1 MASDFKSWYS
11 FIMSHY
17 GRLCFHISMIHVSLL
32 RHTDLVT
39 KEDFSGIS
47 FPAPVTA
54 GGDHITACIVDVQL
68 RDSSGSMARND
79 QEGNW

>member
-1 MASDFKSWYS
+1 
-11 FIMSHY
+11 
-17 GRLCFHISMIHVSLL
+17 MIHVSLL